1 MYAVIMA
8 GGIGT
13 RFWPVSRERA
23 PKQFL
28 NIVSDRSLIE
38 QTYLRIAPIV
48 KEENIFIVVNET
60 HREIT
65 EKIFKNRHVQ
75 ILTEPYS
82 RNTAPCI
89 GLAAVHIAMESRNA
103 PIAALPADHFIAHDK
118 AFQKILLVGAKAAEK
133 EGICTIGITPT
144 YPETGYG
151 YIKRGIGHGLI
162 DGHKI
167 YKVDRFVEKPDIKDA
182 SLYIK
187 SGEYL
192 WNSGIF
198 IFNVN
203 TILEEIRHHLPSLH
217 KGLKRI
223 ERAVGSNSYPKIL
236 KKVYEGLDSISMDHG
251 IMEKTKSHIYMLPGN
266 FDWSDIGSWK
276 ALYDVRKQDH
286 NLMGNLINGEG
297 LTLDTKNS
305 LIYSQTKRLIATLGL
320 KDILIV
326 DTQDALLVADIK
338 KSQEVRRVIEYLKK
352 RAKKKWL

>member
-1 MYAVIMA
+1 MYVVIMA
-8 GGIGT
+8 GGVGT

-38 QTYLRIAPIV
+38 ETYGRVAPIV
-48 KEENIFIVVNET
+48 KEENIFIVVNEIY
-60 HREIT
+60 RKIVDM
-65 EKIFKNRHVQ
+65 IFKNRHVQ

-89 GLAAVHIAMESRNA
+89 GLAAVHIKIKSRNETL
-103 PIAALPADHFIAHDK
+103 AALPADHFITHDK
-118 AFQKILLVGAKAAEK
+118 AFQKILLAGAKAVEK

-151 YIKRGIGHGLI
+151 YIKRGIEYKLI
-162 DGHKI
+162 DGHKV

-182 SLYIK
+182 SVYIK

-203 TILEEIRHHLPSLH
+203 TILEEIKHHLPSLH
-217 KGLKRI
+217 EGLKKI
-223 ERAVGSNSYPKIL
+223 ERAIGSNSYPKIL
-236 KKVYEGLDSISMDHG
+236 RKVYENLDSISIDQG
-251 IMEKTKSHIYMLPGN
+251 IMEKTRGHIYMLPGN
-266 FDWSDIGSWK
+266 FDWSDVGSWK
-276 ALYDVRKQDH
+276 ALYDLRKGDYDP
-286 NLMGNLINGEG
+286 MGNLIDGEA
-297 LTLDTKNS
+297 LPLDTKNS
-305 LIYSQTKRLIATLGL
+305 LIYSHTKRLIATLGL

-326 DTQDALLVADIK
+326 DTKDALLVADIK
-338 KSQEVRRVIEYLKK
+338 RSQEVRRVIEHLKK
-352 RAKKKWL
+352 NSKKKWL

>member
-28 NIVSDRSLIE
+28 NIVGDRSLIE
-38 QTYLRIAPIV
+38 ETYLRVAPIV
-48 KEENIFIVVNET
+48 KEGNIFIVVNES

-118 AFQKILLVGAKAAEK
+118 AFQKILFVGAKAIEK

-151 YIKRGIGHGLI
+151 YIKRGIGH
-162 DGHKI
+162 
-167 YKVDRFVEKPDIKDA
+167 
-182 SLYIK
+182 
-187 SGEYL
+187 
-192 WNSGIF
+192 
-198 IFNVN
+198 
-203 TILEEIRHHLPSLH
+203 
-217 KGLKRI
+217 GLKRI

-276 ALYDVRKQDH
+276 ALYDVRKEDH

>member
-1 MYAVIMA
+1 MYVVIMA
-8 GGIGT
+8 GGVGT

-28 NIVSDRSLIE
+28 NIVNDRSLIE
-38 QTYLRIAPIV
+38 DTYLRVAPIV
-48 KEENIFIVVNET
+48 REENIFIVINKA

-65 EKIFKNRHVQ
+65 EKIFKNRRVQ

-89 GLAAVHIAMESRNA
+89 GLAAVHIGMESRNETLA
-103 PIAALPADHFIAHDK
+103 VLPADHFITHDK
-118 AFQKILLVGAKAAEK
+118 AFQKILLVGAKAVEK
-133 EGICTIGITPT
+133 EGICTIGITPI

-151 YIKRGIGHGLI
+151 YIKRSTGHGFV
-162 DGHKI
+162 DRHKV

-182 SLYIK
+182 TLYIK
-187 SGEYL
+187 SGKYL

-203 TILEEIRHHLPSLH
+203 TILEEIKRHLPNLH

-223 ERAVGSNSYPKIL
+223 ESAIGFDSYPKIL
-236 KKVYEGLDSISMDHG
+236 RKIYEGLKNVSIDYG
-251 IMEKTKSHIYMLPGN
+251 VMEKTKSPIYVIEGD
-266 FDWSDIGSWK
+266 FAWSDIGSWK
-276 ALYDVRKQDH
+276 ALYDLRKRDYDP
-286 NLMGNLINGEG
+286 MGNLINGEV
-297 LTLDTKNS
+297 LPLDTQNS
-305 LIYSQTKRLIATLGL
+305 LIHSHTKRLIATLGL

-338 KSQEVRRVIEYLKK
+338 KSQEVRKVIAHLKK
-352 RAKKKWL
+352 SRKKWL